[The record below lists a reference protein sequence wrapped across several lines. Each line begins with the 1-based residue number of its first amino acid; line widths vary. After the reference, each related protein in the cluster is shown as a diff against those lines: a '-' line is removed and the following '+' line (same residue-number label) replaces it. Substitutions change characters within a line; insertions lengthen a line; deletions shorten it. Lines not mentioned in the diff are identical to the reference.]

1 MILKEGNINVEDAIL
16 KRLIDK
22 KPVLITVFFN
32 CISNIFIPNYA
43 ILIKMLFKIDK
54 K

>member
-22 KPVLITVFFN
+22 KPVLITGFLIAFQ
-32 CISNIFIPNYA
+32 IFLSPI
-43 ILIKMLFKIDK
+43 MLF
-54 K
+54 